1 MTIGEKI
8 AKARKE
14 AGMTQAA
21 LAEKLGVSSEA
32 VSKWEQGKYEPGP
45 ENLSALAYVFEE
57 LGIPFWST
65 EGIQGEPRFF
75 HEQHMSSFLK
85 GRLSALGCHE
95 ALKALDYAKE
105 KHEGQF
111 RKGPGKVPYINH
123 PLTLACHAMAM
134 GLVKDELIAALL
146 LHDVA
151 EDCGVPAAELPFSPR
166 VRELVGLVTKP
177 DPFLKKDEPAYYR
190 AIGEDVEAAL
200 IKCIDRC
207 NNLSCMAMGFSADRI
222 ADYLAETEEWFPLLL
237 QKVKSKP
244 AYNNAAW
251 LLTYQMRALLAMA
264 RRIG

>member
-95 ALKALDYAKE
+95 ALKALD
-105 KHEGQF
+105 
-111 RKGPGKVPYINH
+111 
-123 PLTLACHAMAM
+123 
-134 GLVKDELIAALL
+134 
-146 LHDVA
+146 
-151 EDCGVPAAELPFSPR
+151 
-166 VRELVGLVTKP
+166 
-177 DPFLKKDEPAYYR
+177 
-190 AIGEDVEAAL
+190 
-200 IKCIDRC
+200 
-207 NNLSCMAMGFSADRI
+207 
-222 ADYLAETEEWFPLLL
+222 
-237 QKVKSKP
+237 
-244 AYNNAAW
+244 
-251 LLTYQMRALLAMA
+251 
-264 RRIG
+264 